1 MILPESFSRF
11 GNPSGLTF
19 KRIFLAGDT
28 MKPFKQLFATL
39 VLVLILAN
47 AAPAEGI
54 IYPWITPP
62 PPPPSTTA
70 VVNSDSTDLGEELD
84 DEDASIEL
92 VTEITLNFVQSLLTL
107 F

>member
-1 MILPESFSRF
+1 
-11 GNPSGLTF
+11 
-19 KRIFLAGDT
+19 

-54 IYPWITPP
+54 IYPWITP

>member
-1 MILPESFSRF
+1 
-11 GNPSGLTF
+11 
-19 KRIFLAGDT
+19 
-28 MKPFKQLFATL
+28 MKPLKQLFATL

-47 AAPAEGI
+47 ATPAEEGL

-62 PPPPSTTA
+62 PPTTKT
-70 VVNSDSTDLGEELD
+70 VVHSGSTDLGEERD